1 MKYPDENDSYG
12 IWLKHYCKVLLTT
25 WKRKDCAQ
33 NAVEKIGV
41 GIKEILSG
49 LVELLFY
56 IFGPV
61 ITILAPL
68 LSYYAR
74 KSYIKR
80 REHMNKLED
89 DTIKSYRSNCSVRDN
104 DE

>member
-1 MKYPDENDSYG
+1 MKYPTENDSYYT
-12 IWLKHYCKVLLTT
+12 WLKHYSKVLLTT

-56 IFGPV
+56 LFGPILTV
-61 ITILAPL
+61 LAPL

-74 KSYIKR
+74 KLYIKR
-80 REHMNKLED
+80 CRYVNTLEAN
-89 DTIKSYRSNCSVRDN
+89 TVKSYKSSCIVK
-104 DE
+104 E